1 MTDASRP
8 LAIVT
13 GASAGIGRELARL
26 AAADGYRPLLVARR
40 EDRLRELAAELE
52 AEHGIEPRVAAVD
65 LTAEDGPERV
75 FEALEGGT
83 LELLVNNAGCGT
95 YGPFAETPL
104 DRTLD
109 LLELNVAALTSLA
122 HGALERMRPANRGLI
137 LNVASTAAFM
147 PGPGMATYYASK
159 AYVLHFSEALRHEL
173 RHTAIRVSA
182 LCPGPTVTE
191 FHDVAGMRGSPLLRR
206 LRWMTAEAVA
216 RRGYRGLKA
225 GRPVVV
231 TGLLNKLTAW
241 LPRWL
246 PRRVTTR
253 VVGWIQGGTSP

>member
-13 GASAGIGRELARL
+13 GAS
-26 AAADGYRPLLVARR
+26 
-40 EDRLRELAAELE
+40 
-52 AEHGIEPRVAAVD
+52 
-65 LTAEDGPERV
+65 
-75 FEALEGGT
+75 
-83 LELLVNNAGCGT
+83 
-95 YGPFAETPL
+95 
-104 DRTLD
+104 
-109 LLELNVAALTSLA
+109 
-122 HGALERMRPANRGLI
+122 
-137 LNVASTAAFM
+137 
-147 PGPGMATYYASK
+147 
-159 AYVLHFSEALRHEL
+159 
-173 RHTAIRVSA
+173 
-182 LCPGPTVTE
+182 
-191 FHDVAGMRGSPLLRR
+191 AGMRGSPLLRR